1 MLIKTLLFIDVVKVS
16 KKLHDSTTS
25 FIAGTA
31 AMAFPPR
38 NYFIVLTEEQNEQL
52 FAWHGFVSCIFL
64 TYNW

>member
-1 MLIKTLLFIDVVKVS
+1 MLTANLVTAGVHLTLIKTLLFVDVVKVS

-52 FAWHGFVSCIFL
+52 FA
-64 TYNW
+64 

>member
-1 MLIKTLLFIDVVKVS
+1 MLTANLVTAGVHLTLIKTLLFVDVVKVS

-31 AMAFPPR
+31 AMAFPPH

-52 FAWHGFVSCIFL
+52 FA
-64 TYNW
+64 

>member
-1 MLIKTLLFIDVVKVS
+1 MLTANLVTAGIHLTLIKTLLFIDVVKVS

-38 NYFIVLTEEQNEQL
+38 NYFIVLTEEQNKQL
-52 FAWHGFVSCIFL
+52 FA
-64 TYNW
+64 

>member
-1 MLIKTLLFIDVVKVS
+1 MLTANLVTAGIHLTLIKTLLFIDVVKVS

-52 FAWHGFVSCIFL
+52 FA
-64 TYNW
+64 

>member
-38 NYFIVLTEEQNEQL
+38 NYFIVLTEEQNKQL
-52 FAWHGFVSCIFL
+52 FA
-64 TYNW
+64 

>member
-1 MLIKTLLFIDVVKVS
+1 MLTANLVTAGVHLTLIKTLLFIDIVKVS

-38 NYFIVLTEEQNEQL
+38 NYFIVLTKEQNEQL
-52 FAWHGFVSCIFL
+52 FA
-64 TYNW
+64 

>member
-1 MLIKTLLFIDVVKVS
+1 MLTANLVTAGIHLTLIKTLLFIDIVKVS

-52 FAWHGFVSCIFL
+52 FA
-64 TYNW
+64 